1 MNPRIDLPETTHQ
14 STRRPPWRQR
24 LAQAE
29 RGFVGGMRA
38 DSTLFAH
45 FFAWVTVGL
54 IGLVLK
60 LSWHYWVQILMFL
73 AFALTAEL
81 FHQAFRTLVYDEGRV
96 LEEKEQHALGLAA
109 SGSIVAAGTAVIA
122 ITIILFQRFQ
132 HVL

>member
-1 MNPRIDLPETTHQ
+1 MTPRIDPPDTKHQ
-14 STRRPPWRQR
+14 TSQRPPWRQR
-24 LAQAE
+24 LSQAE

-81 FHQAFRTLVYDEGRV
+81 FHQAFRTLVYDGERT
-96 LEEKEQHALGLAA
+96 LEDKEQHALGLAA
-109 SGSIVAAGTAVIA
+109 SGSIIAAATATIA